1 VIHLRIFVS
10 SPGDVG
16 EERRLTRRVIERLQ
30 QEWNGQVTLQPV
42 FWEHE
47 PLRATAGFQ
56 EQLPLP
62 SQSDVVICIL
72 WARLGTRLPKTLQRP
87 DGSAFSSGTE
97 FEFEDAFRSYQ
108 ERGLPDLLVYRKTSR
123 MFADLAQEEQVL
135 ERLNQKKALD
145 GFVDRWFRDREGS
158 FTAAFHSFDS
168 PAQFLELVE
177 EHLRKVIEERLRR
190 QSGEGAQAVRPLW
203 PAGSPFRGLHAFD
216 FEHASLFCGRAG
228 QVADVLHALRR
239 QAMAGRPFVMILGG
253 SGSGKSSLARAG
265 VLPEL
270 TEPNVIE
277 GIGLWRWAVLVP
289 GNASG
294 DLLGGLAQ
302 TLLDD
307 NALHELRQNGLGVKE
322 LGLLLHERPET
333 AVPIVRSGLSQAAR
347 EVQRLENLPNEP
359 VARLVVLV
367 DQLEEVFTSDRITSA
382 ARERFDA
389 ALAALVN
396 SGAVWVLCTLRSDF
410 YAQWSTLLP
419 RTFAL
424 KGGAG
429 QYDLHSPGAA
439 EIGQMIRQPARMA
452 GLRFEENPQTG
463 ERLDDILRDA
473 AVREP
478 AVLPLLEFTLD
489 ELYKRRTPDG
499 LLTLEAYRELGGVE
513 GALAHRAEEVFA
525 ALPLQVQ
532 TFLPA
537 VLSALVSPGTE
548 DEGTFTRRRAPLDSV
563 TSVPESRALVE
574 AFIAARLLATD
585 RTDEGT
591 PVVNVTHEALLHRW
605 PRAQQWLRDNEEQ
618 LRARAQIKSA
628 AALWRQEGED
638 ESYLLPE
645 GRLLRA
651 GESLL
656 TREPGNLSQAEAS
669 LLRASLAAIGA
680 RQGRKRRNRIGIAAA
695 AALLALMAL
704 VVCDLWVREH
714 VEYYSHWARYWGE
727 PRGVGEVASNLFAH
741 RQSTLRFYRKGRL
754 GRVEKVE
761 AVDGSGALTPYH
773 AIGRFMSEA
782 PGLTLADRNRECAW
796 SFEYDGQGRLNRET
810 ANSCSGKEVYKF
822 EYKGNPRGNPA
833 TGEYTRE
840 GLAAP
845 LARSGAAQIKFERT
859 PEGLDRKV
867 WYVDNFGTA
876 RQGHDGSYGYLVEEF
891 DRGLPTKLIN
901 LGADGYPAVHPE
913 GYVKTINRYDA
924 HGWLQESAFHDRS
937 DRLVLTK
944 FGGAKMTQECD
955 EFGNVRQVTFYD
967 EHQQPMPGIAS
978 WKVFHRENGQIEK
991 VLYLDSEG
999 EPAYDAS
1006 GSAGFKLE
1014 YKDGRIASQR
1024 YLDGG
1029 GKVTAIRLRG
1039 FPPGFAGVQLAYDKS
1054 GNLTA
1059 LTYVNQEGRPVAN
1072 PDGIAEYRIKYDGQG
1087 NNVEEAHFRADGKLI
1102 SEQDGFAIVRRD
1114 YDNSRNVIAEKYF
1127 DEHDHPAHD
1136 LQGVMQRKMTYDRG
1150 QLVEE
1155 RYYDG
1160 TGEPM
1165 ASKRGEAGRK
1175 VNIDADK
1182 TRETYFDLQNQS
1194 LSIKPG
1200 YTSKSYRSNHIG
1212 KETET
1217 VYFDANGNQV
1227 LIDGCF
1233 KQTSEYDFR
1242 GNPTE
1247 FECYDSLGRKMAV
1260 QGQKYST
1267 VRYRYDELGRPTGES
1282 FYDPSDQAVKGR
1294 DGVFKKRWSYPRER
1308 RDEVEESY
1316 LDGSGQ
1322 PVSHSPGYARLVWKY
1337 GSNGKLEPKSYFD
1350 SKNQPVNIAVQS
1362 PSEPE
1367 TDWSE
1372 ALLFAKSGNNKKPA
1386 LTQMKNLP
1394 PRQQKRRASLSARP
1408 AQTSQPSPEAV
1419 AESEAPRSLLSGR
1432 VTDPA
1437 AIVSDLV
1444 MLTERIR
1451 DQYKD
1456 YLDQAKREAHGE
1468 EEQIP
1473 NRLEELDDAASAYR
1487 KAFRRATGEGGGFR
1501 NWLGLNKRTAHTEAA
1516 LRDLEQ
1522 EARNLAQAAAAVEH
1536 LASRYPLGPV
1546 ATASWQRIKQDVRRA
1561 PGRLR

>member
-1 VIHLRIFVS
+1 MINLRIFVS

-16 EERRLTRRVIERLQ
+16 EERRLTRGVIERLQ
-30 QEWNGQVTLQPV
+30 QEWNGQVTLQSV
-42 FWEHE
+42 LWEHE
-47 PLRATAGFQ
+47 PLRATASFQ
-56 EQLPLP
+56 EQIPLP
-62 SQSDVVICIL
+62 SQFDVVICIL

-87 DGSAFSSGTE
+87 DGSAYSSGTE
-97 FEFEDAFRSYQ
+97 FEFEDAFQAFQ
-108 ERGLPDLLVYRKTSR
+108 ERGVPDLLVYRKTSR

-135 ERLNQKKALD
+135 ERLNQKRALD
-145 GFVDRWFRDREGS
+145 AFVDHWFRDREGS

-203 PAGSPFRGLHAFD
+203 PAGSPFRGLHVFD

-302 TLLDD
+302 ALLDD
-307 NALHELRQNGLGVKE
+307 NALQELRQNGMGVKE
-322 LGLLLHERPET
+322 LGVLLHERPET
-333 AVPIVRSGLSQAAR
+333 AVPILRSGLSQAAR

-359 VARLVVLV
+359 AARLVVLV

-389 ALAALVN
+389 ALAALVS

-410 YAQWSTLLP
+410 YAQWSALLP

-424 KGGAG
+424 KEGAG
-429 QYDLHSPGAA
+429 QYDLLSPGAA

-452 GLRFEENPQTG
+452 GLRFEEDQQTG

-489 ELYKRRTPDG
+489 ELYKRRTSDG

-532 TFLPA
+532 SSLPG
-537 VLSALVSPGTE
+537 VLSALVSPGAE
-548 DEGTFTRRRAPLDSV
+548 DAGTFTRRRAPLDSV
-563 TSVPESRALVE
+563 TLVPESRALVE
-574 AFIAARLLATD
+574 AFTAARLLATD

-591 PVVNVTHEALLHRW
+591 PVVSVTHEALLHRW

-628 AALWRQEGED
+628 AALWQHERED
-638 ESYLLPE
+638 KSYLLPE
-645 GRLLRA
+645 GRLLRM

-656 TREPGNLSQAEAS
+656 TREPGNLSQAEAR

-695 AALLALMAL
+695 AALLALVAL
-704 VVCDLWVREH
+704 VVGYLWVWEH
-714 VEYYSHWARYWGE
+714 VDYYSDVARYWGE
-727 PRGVGEVASNLFAH
+727 PKGVGAIASDLFAH
-741 RQSTLRFYRKGRL
+741 RQSTLRFHRKGRL
-754 GRVEKVE
+754 GRVVKVE

-773 AIGRFMSEA
+773 DTRRFISEPTA
-782 PGLTLADRNRECAW
+782 SLHLADRDRVCAW
-796 SFEYDGQGRLNRET
+796 SFAYDGQGRVKRET
-810 ANSCSGKEVYKF
+810 ALSCSGNEVWEF
-822 EYKGNPRGNPA
+822 EYKGSPRGNTA
-833 TGEYTRE
+833 TGEYTRD
-840 GLAAP
+840 GVAAP
-845 LARSGAAQIKFERT
+845 LARSGAAQVWFERT

-867 WYVDNFGTA
+867 WYVDNFGAA
-876 RQGHDGSYGYLVEEF
+876 RQGPDGSYGHLVE
-891 DRGLPTKLIN
+891 DSYQGLPTTLVN
-901 LGADGYPAVHPE
+901 LGADRYPAVHPE
-913 GYVKTINRYDA
+913 GYVKTVNQYDD
-924 HGWLQESAFHDRS
+924 HGWLQESAFYDRS
-937 DRLVLTK
+937 GQLVLTK
-944 FGGAKMTQECD
+944 FGGARMTLEYD
-955 EFGNVRQVTFYD
+955 EFGNTRQVKFFD
-967 EHQQPMPGIAS
+967 EHKQPMPGIAS
-978 WKVFHRENGQIEK
+978 WKFFYGENGQIEK
-991 VLYLDSEG
+991 ILYFDSEG
-999 EPAYDAS
+999 KPAYDAS
-1006 GSAGFKLE
+1006 GSAGFSQE
-1014 YKDGRIASQR
+1014 YKDGRIVSQTP
-1024 YLDGG
+1024 LDGDG
-1029 GKVTAIRLRG
+1029 RVTAIRFPG
-1039 FPPGFAGVQLAYDKS
+1039 SPPGVAGLQRGYDKS
-1054 GNLTA
+1054 GNITA
-1059 LTYVNQEGRPVAN
+1059 LTFVNKEGEPVAATL
-1072 PDGIAEYRIKYDGQG
+1072 GGVARARFEYDDQG
-1087 NNVEEAHFRADGKLI
+1087 TPVEARLFRADGKPI
-1102 SEQDGFAIVRRD
+1102 SEQDGFAILRND
-1114 YDNSRNVIAEKYF
+1114 YDNSRNLIEEAYF
-1127 DEHDHPAHD
+1127 DEHGRPVRGP
-1136 LQGVMQRKMTYDRG
+1136 QKVMKRKMSYDRG
-1150 QLVEE
+1150 QLFEE

-1165 ASKRGEAGRK
+1165 ASPRGEAGYRRLYLNAGNT
-1175 VNIDADK
+1175 V
-1182 TRETYFDLQNQS
+1182 EYYFDLQNQP
-1194 LSIKPG
+1194 LEIPPG
-1200 YTSKSYRSNHIG
+1200 YASKRYQTDHSG
-1212 KETET
+1212 KETE
-1217 VYFDANGNQV
+1217 VAYLDVHGNSV

-1233 KQTSEYDFR
+1233 QQRKEYDFR
-1242 GNPTE
+1242 GNLLART
-1247 FECYDSLGRKMAV
+1247 CLDRLG
-1260 QGQKYST
+1260 GQTAFRGYNFAI
-1267 VRYRYDELGRPTGES
+1267 VRLHYDELGRRTGES
-1282 FYDPSDQAVKGR
+1282 FYGPSDAAVAGP

-1322 PVSHSPGYARLVWKY
+1322 PASHPDGYVRRVLVY
-1337 GSNGKLEPKSYFD
+1337 GSNGKLEPKSYFGPE
-1350 SKNQPVNIAVQS
+1350 NRPVNIVS
-1362 PSEPE
+1362 RSSSDPE

-1372 ALLFAKSGNNKKPA
+1372 PA
-1386 LTQMKNLP
+1386 LPRMTNLP
-1394 PRQQKRRASLSARP
+1394 PQQQRRTASLSAQA
-1408 AQTSQPSPEAV
+1408 AQRSEPSPGAV
-1419 AESEAPRSLLSGR
+1419 AESDAPRNLSPGR
-1432 VTDPA
+1432 RIADPA

-1444 MLTERIR
+1444 TLTERIR

-1456 YLDQAKREAHGE
+1456 YLKQAKREPRGE
-1468 EEQIP
+1468 EEQMP

-1487 KAFRRATGEGGGFR
+1487 KAFQRATGKGGGFR
-1501 NWLGLNKRTAHTEAA
+1501 NWLGLNKLTPHTEAA

-1522 EARNLAQAAAAVEH
+1522 EARNLARAAAAVGH
-1536 LASRYPLGPV
+1536 LARRYPLGPV
-1546 ATASWQRIKQDVRRA
+1546 ATASWQRIKQDVRQA
-1561 PGRLR
+1561 QGRLR

>member
-30 QEWNGQVTLQPV
+30 QEWNGHVTLQPV

-97 FEFEDAFRSYQ
+97 FEFEDAFRAYQ
-108 ERGLPDLLVYRKTSR
+108 ERGVPDLLVYRKTSR
-123 MFADLAQEEQVL
+123 MFADLGQEEQVL

-145 GFVDRWFRDREGS
+145 AFVDRWFRDREGS

-265 VLPEL
+265 ILPEL

-302 TLLDD
+302 ALLDD
-307 NALHELRQNGLGVKE
+307 NALQELRQNGMGVKE
-322 LGLLLHERPET
+322 LGVLLHERPET

-359 VARLVVLV
+359 AARLVILV

-389 ALAALVN
+389 ALAALVS
-396 SGAVWVLCTLRSDF
+396 SGVVWVLCTLRSDF
-410 YAQWSTLLP
+410 YAQWSALLP
-419 RTFAL
+419 RIFAL
-424 KGGAG
+424 KEGAG
-429 QYDLHSPGAA
+429 QYDLLSPGAA

-452 GLRFEENPQTG
+452 GLRFEEDQQTG

-489 ELYKRRTPDG
+489 ELYKRRTSDG

-525 ALPLQVQ
+525 ALPLEVQ
-532 TFLPA
+532 NSLPR
-537 VLSALVSPGTE
+537 VLSALVSPGAA

-591 PVVNVTHEALLHRW
+591 PVVSVTHEALLHRW

-628 AALWRQEGED
+628 AALWKQERED

-645 GRLLRA
+645 GRLLRM

-656 TREPGNLSQAEAS
+656 TREPGNLSQTEAR

-695 AALLALMAL
+695 AALLAVMAL
-704 VVCDLWVREH
+704 VICYLWVWEH
-714 VEYYSHWARYWGE
+714 VEHYSDFARYWGE
-727 PRGVGEVASNLFAH
+727 PKGVGAIASDLLAH
-741 RQSTLRFYRKGRL
+741 RRSTLRFHRKGRL
-754 GRVEKVE
+754 GRVVKVE
-761 AVDGSGALTPYH
+761 AVDGSGALTPYI
-773 AIGRFMSEA
+773 AIGPFMSSG
-782 PGLTLADRNRECAW
+782 PKLADRDRECAW
-796 SFEYDGQGRLNRET
+796 SFDYDGQGRLKRET
-810 ANSCSGKEVYKF
+810 AISCSGNEVYEF
-822 EYKGNPRGNPA
+822 EYKGSPRGNIA
-833 TGEYTRE
+833 TGEYTRD
-840 GLAAP
+840 GVAAP
-845 LARSGAAQIKFERT
+845 LAGSGAAQVKFERT

-876 RQGHDGSYGYLVEEF
+876 RQGRDGSYGHLVEDF
-891 DRGLPTKLIN
+891 DRGLPTKLVN

-913 GYVKTINRYDA
+913 GYVKTVNQYDG
-924 HGWLQESAFHDRS
+924 HGWLQESAFYDRS
-937 DRLVLTK
+937 SRLVLTK
-944 FGGAKMTQECD
+944 FGGAKMTLEYD
-955 EFGNVRQVTFYD
+955 KFGNARQVKFYD

-978 WKVFHRENGQIEK
+978 WKVSYGENGQIEK
-991 VLYLDSEG
+991 LLYLDSEG
-999 EPAYDAS
+999 KPAYNAT
-1006 GSAGFKLE
+1006 GSAGFSQE
-1014 YKDGRIASQR
+1014 YKDGRIVSQTQ
-1024 YLDGG
+1024 LDGG
-1029 GKVTAIRLRG
+1029 GKVTAIRLPEA
-1039 FPPGFAGVQLAYDKS
+1039 PPGVAGIQVAYDKS
-1054 GNLTA
+1054 GNMTA
-1059 LTYVNQEGRPVAN
+1059 LTYVNKEGMPVAA
-1072 PDGIAEYRIKYDGQG
+1072 PGGAAKFRLKYDDQG
-1087 NNVEEAHFRADGKLI
+1087 NPVEARLFRVDGKLI
-1102 SEQDGFAIVRRD
+1102 SEQDGFAIVRND
-1114 YDNSRNVIAEKYF
+1114 YDNSRNLIEEEYF
-1127 DEHDHPAHD
+1127 DEHGRPVRGP
-1136 LQGVMQRKMTYDRG
+1136 QGVMKRKMAYDRG

-1165 ASKRGEAGRK
+1165 ASSRGEARYRK
-1175 VNIDADK
+1175 VYFDADNIV
-1182 TRETYFDLQNQS
+1182 ETYYNLQDQPQE
-1194 LSIKPG
+1194 IPPG
-1200 YTSKSYRSNHIG
+1200 YASKRYRSNHVG
-1212 KETET
+1212 KETEV
-1217 VYFDANGNQV
+1217 VYFDDHGKRV
-1227 LIDGCF
+1227 LIDGCDQQR
-1233 KQTSEYDFR
+1233 KEYDFR
-1242 GNPTE
+1242 GNLLVRTC
-1247 FECYDSLGRKMAV
+1247 FNRLGGKIAF
-1260 QGQKYST
+1260 QGQNFAT
-1267 VRYRYDELGRPTGES
+1267 VRFHYDELGRRTGES
-1282 FYDPSDQAVKGR
+1282 FYGPSDAAVVGP
-1294 DGVFKKRWSYPRER
+1294 DGVFKKRWSYPLER

-1316 LDGSGQ
+1316 LTGSGQ
-1322 PVSHSPGYARLVWKY
+1322 PASHPSGYVRRVLKY
-1337 GSNGKLEPKSYFD
+1337 GTNGKLEPKSYFGPE
-1350 SKNQPVNIAVQS
+1350 NRPVNIAFRFATD
-1362 PSEPE
+1362 PE
-1367 TDWSE
+1367 TDWSGPRI
-1372 ALLFAKSGNNKKPA
+1372 FANYGNKTEPA
-1386 LTQMKNLP
+1386 LTQRTSLP
-1394 PRQQKRRASLSARP
+1394 LQQQKRRASVSARP
-1408 AQTSQPSPEAV
+1408 FQRSETSPGAV
-1419 AESEAPRSLLSGR
+1419 AESDTPRSLSSGR
-1432 VTDPA
+1432 RIADPA

-1456 YLDQAKREAHGE
+1456 YLEQAKREPQGE
-1468 EEQIP
+1468 EEQMP
-1473 NRLEELDDAASAYR
+1473 NRLAELDDAASAYR
-1487 KAFRRATGEGGGFR
+1487 KVFRRATGEGGGFR

-1536 LASRYPLGPV
+1536 LARRYPLGPV
-1546 ATASWQRIKQDVRRA
+1546 ATASWRRIKQDVRQA
-1561 PGRLR
+1561 QGRLR